1 MIDVLSKLKSFPNIL
16 LYLNIILVMYIYSI
30 RDKNRTIFSINREI
44 YDSKNTFI
52 YISIIALLGLF
63 VLFGLLGFLYGY
75 KEVIAG
81 GGIGVFILW
90 LIFAIIYI
98 YHLFLS
104 INYSL
109 QTRENISQDYKN
121 DQINNYMTKNI
132 SIIVLCII
140 MFYIGLTTH
149 SIRGKKGLTLF
160 IGLYMLYIFMKIWD
174 FTTEH
179 DIYNDINMDKT
190 EGTRHRYIYIYS
202 LVILIFLLNVIKN
215 IKIYDVG
222 FLVYLIGISIY
233 NIWIIIRNKTLVSRF
248 TDILFPFI
256 LFVFYSILNFK
267 DFQENSINTKFVYG
281 LGFIITMFLL
291 YIITNTEDIKI
302 KSFITIFLV
311 VIYNILA
318 IIYGGKDCDISGFK
332 LLKRAIKWSI
342 LVVIITFVLWKDF
355 FQTSVNDNLQ
365 EIQDSSGGESDLTD
379 TSELE
384 RRLSIAKENNSKI
397 NEEDKNDERV
407 QLQSKINRLYESRA
421 RRDL

>member
-1 MIDVLSKLKSFPNIL
+1 MIDVLSKLKSFPNII
-16 LYLNIILVMYIYSI
+16 LYANIILVMYIYSI
-30 RDKNRTIFSINREI
+30 RDKNRSIFSINREI
-44 YDSKNTFI
+44 YNSKNTFV
-52 YISIIALLGLF
+52 YTSIVALIGLF

-75 KEVIAG
+75 REVIVG
-81 GGIGVFILW
+81 GGIGIFILW

-98 YHLFLS
+98 YHLSLS
-104 INYSL
+104 INYAQ
-109 QTRENISQDYKN
+109 QTGGEVSQDYKD

-174 FTTEH
+174 FTIEH
-179 DIYNDINMDKT
+179 DIYNDINKDKT
-190 EGTRHRYIYIYS
+190 EGTEHRYIYIYS

-222 FLVYLIGISIY
+222 FLIYLIGIFIY
-233 NIWIIIRNKTLVSRF
+233 NIWIITRNKTLVSRF
-248 TDILFPFI
+248 SDILFPLI

-318 IIYGGKDCDISGFK
+318 IIYGSKDCDISGFK

-355 FQTSVNDNLQ
+355 FQTSINDSFQDIQ
-365 EIQDSSGGESDLTD
+365 ESSGGESNLTD

-384 RRLSIAKENNSKI
+384 RRLRIAKENSSEI

-407 QLQSKINRLYESRA
+407 QLQSEVNRLYESRA
-421 RRDL
+421 RRDM